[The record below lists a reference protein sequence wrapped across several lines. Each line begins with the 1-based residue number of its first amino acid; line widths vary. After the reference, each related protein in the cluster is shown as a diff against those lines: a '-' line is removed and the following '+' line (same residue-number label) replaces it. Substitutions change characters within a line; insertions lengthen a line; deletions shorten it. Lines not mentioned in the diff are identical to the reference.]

1 MDAKNSLDELSAR
14 IENLE
19 MKISEQDRF
28 IDDLNSVII
37 DQNKKID
44 LLELKIKKIEE
55 AADKASAKNNQKNLL
70 KNIEFLSTSI
80 NSLVISFHHH
90 FILLLS
96 IFQ

>member
-55 AADKASAKNNQKNLL
+55 AADKASAKNLNHEKPP
-70 KNIEFLSTSI
+70 
-80 NSLVISFHHH
+80 HY
-90 FILLLS
+90 
-96 IFQ
+96 